1 MRQKLLTTVF
11 WELILAKMVPEQA
24 APFALTVSSEDW
36 PSSRC
41 TNSKVSVVL
50 CHWLQS
56 KPKRVSPRG

>member
-41 TNSKVSVVL
+41 TNSKVSVAL